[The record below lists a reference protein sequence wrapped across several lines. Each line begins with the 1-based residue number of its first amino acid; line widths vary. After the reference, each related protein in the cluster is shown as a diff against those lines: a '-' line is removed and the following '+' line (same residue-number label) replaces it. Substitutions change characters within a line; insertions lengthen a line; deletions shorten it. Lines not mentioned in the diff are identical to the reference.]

1 VHTNSLE
8 EIFNNP
14 ILSEIKSSLGK
25 DISHKNCSTK
35 CNILENYKPNS
46 KYKFLRDLYNPMFF
60 ESDIDYKN
68 PYDFKLSGIDLHW
81 SSICDLKC
89 VMCWHGQSSSI
100 ALEENKPVL
109 HTSTEAA
116 DKIINLILDNQDNLK
131 EIYLSGGEPTLIKH
145 NLKLLKK
152 LDKNKKFKIRINTN
166 MMFKRNNAII
176 EELKNFNDVLFTVSV
191 DGMNESFN
199 YLRHGGDWD
208 LLIKNL
214 DNLQNTNFKWR
225 INSVFFI
232 PTVFTITD
240 TLEFFIKNYNFDDFT
255 INQLADYKND
265 SIRARNLPE
274 NLKPIAINKLTE
286 FQERYKNNKNLY
298 GQLSNCVKELE
309 NPIEEDFKP
318 FFEAVDLKYKNNW
331 KIIFGELL

>member
-1 VHTNSLE
+1 
-8 EIFNNP
+8 
-14 ILSEIKSSLGK
+14 
-25 DISHKNCSTK
+25 
-35 CNILENYKPNS
+35 
-46 KYKFLRDLYNPMFF
+46 
-60 ESDIDYKN
+60 
-68 PYDFKLSGIDLHW
+68 
-81 SSICDLKC
+81 
-89 VMCWHGQSSSI
+89 
-100 ALEENKPVL
+100 
-109 HTSTEAA
+109 
-116 DKIINLILDNQDNLK
+116 
-131 EIYLSGGEPTLIKH
+131 
-145 NLKLLKK
+145 
-152 LDKNKKFKIRINTN
+152 
-166 MMFKRNNAII
+166 MFKSNNAII

-240 TLEFFIKNYNFDDFT
+240 TLEFFMKNYNFDDFT